1 MRRRPRGV
9 AALLVLLPF
18 ATLGEA
24 PVAVASS
31 SAPVTVTAAFD
42 RGASLGAPTAL
53 NVDLRLD
60 QDRMPKA
67 PVTEVRVAYP
77 RTLGVISSGLGL
89 AACTPSA
96 GDFAKVLISGSRLGG
111 CSPNAVMGYG
121 TARAI
126 VRLVDGQAIP
136 EYAIVTL
143 LSGAFEHGRLG
154 LVVYVDGQR
163 PFGARLAFEG
173 EVSGARA
180 PYGGALAVRLPPIPG
195 IEQLATVSL
204 VELQISIGSPAIR
217 YYEHHGGQ
225 LVGYRPDGV
234 ELPARC
240 PRGGFPFR
248 AQVGFADG
256 TSRSAVTTAPCPAV
270 ASSPHPR

>member
-1 MRRRPRGV
+1 VRCRPRGV
-9 AALLVLLPF
+9 AALLALLPF
-18 ATLGEA
+18 AVLGGAQVATASSPA
-24 PVAVASS
+24 PVSL
-31 SAPVTVTAAFD
+31 AAGFD

-60 QDRMPKA
+60 QDRIPKA
-67 PVTEVRVAYP
+67 PLTEVRVAYP

-96 GDFAKVLISGSRLGG
+96 EDFAKVLISGSRLGG

-126 VRLVDGQAIP
+126 VRLVDGQEIP

-163 PFGARLAFEG
+163 PFGARLAFAG
-173 EVSGARA
+173 QVSGAPA
-180 PYGGALAVRLPPIPG
+180 PYGGALTVRLHTIPG
-195 IEQLATVSL
+195 IEQLATISL
-204 VELQISIGSPAIR
+204 LELRISIGSPAIR
-217 YYEHHGGQ
+217 YYERHDGQ

-234 ELPARC
+234 ELPTRC
-240 PRGGFPFR
+240 PRNGFRFR
-248 AQVGFADG
+248 AQVSFADG
-256 TSRSAVTTAPCPAV
+256 TSRSVVTTTPCPAV
-270 ASSPHPR
+270 AASRRHR